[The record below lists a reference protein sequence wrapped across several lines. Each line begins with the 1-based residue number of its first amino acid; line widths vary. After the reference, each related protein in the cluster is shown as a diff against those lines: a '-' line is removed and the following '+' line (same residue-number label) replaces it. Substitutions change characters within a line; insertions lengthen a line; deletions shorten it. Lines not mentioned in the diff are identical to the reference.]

1 MGGKD
6 GFLSDI
12 TSTLDGPGGKNPY
25 AEGGLQE
32 SALMSGIGQAF
43 YSYDDRYLFTVNFR
57 RDGSSRFANDYR
69 WGNFP
74 GVSVGWRIS
83 NESFWKSNKISSIV
97 TDLKIRGG
105 YGVLGRQNLGN
116 YDYTAVLDYVP
127 VEFNGSVQDGLI
139 TGTPINEAISWERLI
154 SKTIGIDY
162 ELFGGKI
169 SGSFDY
175 YNNDTKDMI
184 IGVELAPSV
193 GGGEFQS
200 NVGLINNKGFEMT
213 VNYQ

>member
-1 MGGKD
+1 
-6 GFLSDI
+6 
-12 TSTLDGPGGKNPY
+12 
-25 AEGGLQE
+25 LQE
-32 SALMSGIGQAF
+32 SALISGIGQAF

-57 RDGSSRFANDYR
+57 RDGSSRFAEDYR

-74 GVSVGWRIS
+74 GISVGWRLS
-83 NESFWKSNKISSIV
+83 NEKFWKDSKISSFI

-116 YDYTAVLDYVP
+116 YDYTAVLNYVP
-127 VEFNGSVQDGLI
+127 TEFNGSVQDGLI

-154 SKTIGIDY
+154 SKTIGLDY
-162 ELFGGKI
+162 ELMGGKI
-169 SGSFDY
+169 NGSFDY
-175 YNNDTKDMI
+175 YHNDTEDMI

-200 NVGLINNKGFEMT
+200 NGASSIIRVLK
-213 VNYQ
+213 